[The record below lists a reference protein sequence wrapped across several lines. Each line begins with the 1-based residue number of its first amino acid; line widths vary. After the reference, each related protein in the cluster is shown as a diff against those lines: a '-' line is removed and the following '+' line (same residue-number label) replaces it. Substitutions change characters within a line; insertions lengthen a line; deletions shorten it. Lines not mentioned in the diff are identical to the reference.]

1 MTATLTQHRKRLAAT
16 PSSFDLDAR
25 PASAGRRRVPEVAAG
40 VLVIVVF
47 SLAALWWQT
56 SSTKRTEVLALRN
69 PIERGHTLTVN
80 DLQAVGI
87 NSDTALAVL
96 TKTEAGA
103 VVGRTA
109 RTAMVK
115 GTLVTRDGF
124 TATSLIGSGDGVVG
138 LSLEAGQVPSLSLAT
153 GDTVAVV
160 LTPAVSDPKPLDA
173 TTPAS
178 VLVARAVVVEVS
190 TVGVQGRLFV
200 AVQVGEAD
208 AARVAAAASVNR
220 VRLIQV
226 AGG

>member
-124 TATSLIGSGDGVVG
+124 TATSLIGSGRSGVG
-138 LSLEAGQVPSLSLAT
+138 LACVGGGNNCPVAPLGGKITTWWWGAT
-153 GDTVAVV
+153 HP
-160 LTPAVSDPKPLDA
+160 LTCDDA
-173 TTPAS
+173 T
-178 VLVARAVVVEVS
+178 RVVHRS
-190 TVGVQGRLFV
+190 SPQWG
-200 AVQVGEAD
+200 
-208 AARVAAAASVNR
+208 
-220 VRLIQV
+220 
-226 AGG
+226 